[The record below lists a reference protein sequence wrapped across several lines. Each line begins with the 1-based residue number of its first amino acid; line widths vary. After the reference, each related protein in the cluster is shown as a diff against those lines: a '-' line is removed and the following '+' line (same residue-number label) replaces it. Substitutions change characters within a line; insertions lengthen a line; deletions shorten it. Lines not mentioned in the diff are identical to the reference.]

1 MPIPIHIPTT
11 SSAMK
16 KTRSSKR
23 KRAGSKVALGVA
35 TPNSSHKFRRYNTP
49 ELGFV
54 SSDSKATSPSSVLGV
69 ASMAAGTKGTKGVS
83 VVAETRKKEKVEV
96 APEETQANLE
106 IMEKVLHLHGFVNGE
121 VPDWYAGVA
130 ADMDGL
136 DMPLGYGEN
145 HGTHGVGGTC
155 VVM

>member
-1 MPIPIHIPTT
+1 MSISIHIPTT

-49 ELGFV
+49 ELDIV

-69 ASMAAGTKGTKGVS
+69 ASVAAGTKETKAVS

-96 APEETQANLE
+96 APEE
-106 IMEKVLHLHGFVNGE
+106 IMKKVLHLHGFVNGE